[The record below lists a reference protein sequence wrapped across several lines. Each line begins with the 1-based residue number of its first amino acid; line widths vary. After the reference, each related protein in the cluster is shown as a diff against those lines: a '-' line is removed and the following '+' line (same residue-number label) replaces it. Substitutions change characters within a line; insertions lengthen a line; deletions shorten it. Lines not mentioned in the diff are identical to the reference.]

1 VNDTLKTMHR
11 VDKTHGQFSSI
22 SLRDHHDTTW
32 SVESSIVPQ
41 INNIKV
47 NNSHNRLHGI
57 GGQGD
62 EERKVTFV
70 AHRDIRNGE
79 RGFKVGETKKWFVY
93 FRA

>member
-1 VNDTLKTMHR
+1 
-11 VDKTHGQFSSI
+11 
-22 SLRDHHDTTW
+22 
-32 SVESSIVPQ
+32 
-41 INNIKV
+41 V
-47 NNSHNRLHGI
+47 NNSNNRLHGI